1 MGPGNRGSGHGRDA
15 YHDADY
21 PLRNP
26 SPMTTELPV
35 IEKRI
40 ELVEVEEMEPGLEE
54 AKEDL

>member
-1 MGPGNRGSGHGRDA
+1 
-15 YHDADY
+15 
-21 PLRNP
+21 
-26 SPMTTELPV
+26 MTTELPV